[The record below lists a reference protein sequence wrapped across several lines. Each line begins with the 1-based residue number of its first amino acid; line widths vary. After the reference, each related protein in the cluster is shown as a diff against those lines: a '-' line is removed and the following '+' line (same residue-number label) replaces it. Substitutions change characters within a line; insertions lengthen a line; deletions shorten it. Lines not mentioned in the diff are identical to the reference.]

1 MNRGEVYPGENYLL
15 KDSVSENDAVG
26 EDMKTKKTCS
36 RVKELRN

>member
-1 MNRGEVYPGENYLL
+1 MNQGRAYPGDNHLL
-15 KDSVSENDAVG
+15 KDSVSENDAVE